1 MVVQKRTPSR
11 VVFNILNYGF
21 FALFTFLCLYP
32 LWYVFCYSLSVP
44 ELATKEGVSFW
55 PVGFTLTNF
64 QQVFSLDGLFHSMFI
79 SVMRTV
85 IGTFCTVIT
94 CMWLGYVFTKEKMPA
109 RKFFYRFM
117 LVTMYVGG
125 GMIPTYLVFRSYG
138 LLNTFAVYILPA
150 MVSAYYVILIKTY
163 VEQLPPSL
171 EESALIDG
179 AGPIVIFTKI
189 ILPLS
194 MPIVA
199 TIAIFSAVGQWNS
212 WFDNHIYTF
221 NNKNLTTMQ
230 YMLYNYL
237 NEAQRLANELKNNPN
252 MQSQINK
259 QNTLTPNSVRM
270 TVTMITVLPVL
281 IVYPIFQRYIVKGI
295 MIGAVK
301 G

>member
-1 MVVQKRTPSR
+1 MAVQKLTPSR
-11 VVFNILNYGF
+11 VIFNIFNYGF
-21 FALFTFLCLYP
+21 FLLFTFLCLYP
-32 LWYVFCYSLSVP
+32 LWYVACYSLSTP
-44 ELATKEGVSFW
+44 ELASTQGVTFW
-55 PVGFTLTNF
+55 PLGVTLSNF
-64 QQVFSLDGLFHSMFI
+64 RQVFALEGLFHSMFI

-85 IGTFCTVIT
+85 IGTLSTVIS

-109 RKFFYRFM
+109 RKFLYRFM
-117 LVTMYVGG
+117 IITMYIGG
-125 GMIPTYLVFRSYG
+125 GMIPTYLVYRSYG
-138 LLNTFAVYILPA
+138 LLNTFAVYILPSL
-150 MVSAYYVILIKTY
+150 VSAYYVILIKTY
-163 VEQLPPSL
+163 GEQLPASL

-179 AGPIVIFTKI
+179 AGPIVIFTRI

-199 TIAIFSAVGQWNS
+199 TIAIFAAVGQWNA

-252 MQSQINK
+252 VAAVMNK
-259 QNTLTPNSVRM
+259 KNTLTPNAVRM

-281 IVYPIFQRYIVKGI
+281 IIYPIFQRYIVKGI

>member
-1 MVVQKRTPSR
+1 
-11 VVFNILNYGF
+11 
-21 FALFTFLCLYP
+21 
-32 LWYVFCYSLSVP
+32 
-44 ELATKEGVSFW
+44 
-55 PVGFTLTNF
+55 
-64 QQVFSLDGLFHSMFI
+64 
-79 SVMRTV
+79 
-85 IGTFCTVIT
+85 
-94 CMWLGYVFTKEKMPA
+94 MWLGYVFTKDKMPA

-117 LVTMYVGG
+117 IITMYIGG

-179 AGPIVIFTKI
+179 AGPIIIFTKI

-199 TIAIFSAVGQWNS
+199 TIAIFAAVGQWNS

-252 MQSQINK
+252 MQSQINR
-259 QNTLTPNSVRM
+259 QNALTPNSVRM

-281 IVYPIFQRYIVKGI
+281 VVYPIFQRYIVKGI

>member
-44 ELATKEGVSFW
+44 ELAAKEGVSFW

-85 IGTFCTVIT
+85 IGTFCTVVT

-125 GMIPTYLVFRSYG
+125 GMIPPTS
-138 LLNTFAVYILPA
+138 
-150 MVSAYYVILIKTY
+150 
-163 VEQLPPSL
+163 
-171 EESALIDG
+171 
-179 AGPIVIFTKI
+179 
-189 ILPLS
+189 
-194 MPIVA
+194 
-199 TIAIFSAVGQWNS
+199 FSAPTGC
-212 WFDNHIYTF
+212 
-221 NNKNLTTMQ
+221 
-230 YMLYNYL
+230 
-237 NEAQRLANELKNNPN
+237 
-252 MQSQINK
+252 
-259 QNTLTPNSVRM
+259 
-270 TVTMITVLPVL
+270 
-281 IVYPIFQRYIVKGI
+281 
-295 MIGAVK
+295 
-301 G
+301 

>member
-44 ELATKEGVSFW
+44 DLAAKEGVSFW

-179 AGPIVIFTKI
+179 AGPIVIFIKI

-281 IVYPIFQRYIVKGI
+281 SVYPIFQRYIVKGI

>member
-44 ELATKEGVSFW
+44 DLAAKEGVSFW

-179 AGPIVIFTKI
+179 AGPIVIFIKI

-237 NEAQRLANELKNNPN
+237 NEAQCLANELKNNPN

>member
-44 ELATKEGVSFW
+44 DLAAKEGVSFW

-179 AGPIVIFTKI
+179 AGPIVIFIKI